1 MVDISLKWENE
12 NTEELLPLKKT
23 ELVSLKLLT
32 SPYRPNQTSSVL
44 MKPFSLPK
52 VRIKNPAK
60 QFGLKI
66 DDDVDVD
73 GDGDDDVD
81 DNELGVL
88 NHLGDP
94 LRPMSL

>member
-1 MVDISLKWENE
+1 
-12 NTEELLPLKKT
+12 
-23 ELVSLKLLT
+23 
-32 SPYRPNQTSSVL
+32 

-73 GDGDDDVD
+73 DD
-81 DNELGVL
+81 ELGVL

>member
-1 MVDISLKWENE
+1 
-12 NTEELLPLKKT
+12 
-23 ELVSLKLLT
+23 
-32 SPYRPNQTSSVL
+32 

-66 DDDVDVD
+66 DDDVD
-73 GDGDDDVD
+73 DD
-81 DNELGVL
+81 ELGVL

>member
-1 MVDISLKWENE
+1 
-12 NTEELLPLKKT
+12 
-23 ELVSLKLLT
+23 
-32 SPYRPNQTSSVL
+32 

-66 DDDVDVD
+66 DVDVDVD

-81 DNELGVL
+81 DDELGVL